1 MYQVDRAL
9 CTGCGLCLDACQA
22 GAIALVDGWA
32 RIDDAA
38 CIDCGS
44 CARVCPQDA
53 ILVMEAYP
61 VAKAGASLLAPA
73 PVIVSGEAAGLVRRP
88 EVEVLPATSQ
98 PRARFWPMVGGALV
112 WAARELLP
120 EVISAWRMSRP
131 EISQM
136 ISSTPTTTVQRVSVN
151 RQEGHR
157 HRWGRA

>member
-1 MYQVDRAL
+1 MYQVDQAL

-32 RIDDAA
+32 QIDDAA

-44 CARVCPQDA
+44 CARACPQDA

-61 VAKAGASLLAPA
+61 VAKAGTSLLAPA

-88 EVEVLPATSQ
+88 EVEVLPATPE
-98 PRARFWPMVGGALV
+98 PRTRFWPMVGSALV

-120 EVISAWRMSRP
+120 EVISAWRTSRP
-131 EISQM
+131 EVTQAA
-136 ISSTPTTTVQRVSVN
+136 SSTPATPVRQTSVN
-151 RQEGHR
+151 RPKGHR